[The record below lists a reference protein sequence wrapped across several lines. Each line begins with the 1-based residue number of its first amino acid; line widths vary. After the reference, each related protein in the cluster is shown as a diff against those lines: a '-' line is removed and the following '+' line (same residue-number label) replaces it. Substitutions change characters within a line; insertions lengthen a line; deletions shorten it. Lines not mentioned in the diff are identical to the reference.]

1 MYTLTSAQK
10 DEITAYVNQ
19 YRAKNQA
26 PPMKWDDTMYA
37 FTQNWA
43 NTMLVT
49 KRFQHSGSSKYGENI
64 SYFQGY
70 GTDAVTLLKKSV
82 DSWYNEISLYDFKN
96 PGFTSATGHF
106 TCIVWVAS
114 TNLALGIAIDPNT
127 KEAYISMNT
136 SPPGNVRGQ
145 FDKNVLPSIASGP
158 LPTPTPNP
166 TPPPP
171 PPVVTD
177 MNNKNII
184 FKLLFDIVYAINANR
199 PKSVI
204 INIINQIITTING
217 FPNF

>member
-1 MYTLTSAQK
+1 MLTTVQK
-10 DEITAYVNQ
+10 DEVTAYVNQ

-26 PPMKWDDTMYA
+26 PPMKWDETIYA

-43 NTMLVT
+43 NSMLVT

-64 SYFQGY
+64 AYFQGY
-70 GTDAVTLLKKSV
+70 GTDAVTLLKKSI
-82 DSWYNEISLYDFKN
+82 DSWYSEISSYDFNN

-106 TCIVWVAS
+106 TCLVWVAS
-114 TNLALGIAIDPNT
+114 TNFALGISMDLNT
-127 KEAYISMNT
+127 NEAYISMNT
-136 SPPGNVRGQ
+136 SPPGNVIGQ
-145 FDKNVLPSIASGP
+145 FDKNVLSSITPGP
-158 LPTPTPNP
+158 LPTPTPTP

-171 PPVVTD
+171 PPPAIPD
-177 MNNKNII
+177 LNHKNII
-184 FKLLFDIVYAINANR
+184 FKMLFDIVYAINANK